1 MFGES
6 EVEEEIA
13 RIVKEAADF
22 HGHLGPFL
30 VIGVRMSLI
39 ALRELRLGKDA
50 NGLRVTATLKNCTPF
65 SCVLDGIQV
74 ATGCTMGNRKLRLA
88 EDSSLIAARFALQEG
103 SKEVSVLVN
112 PTTFQ
117 ELKDRL
123 LAEGLPPEDIRKH
136 AHSIESMP
144 EEKLFIVRCT

>member
-6 EVEEEIA
+6 EVKGKIA
-13 RIVKEAADF
+13 RVMKEAADF

-39 ALRELRLGKDA
+39 ALRELRLRKNA
-50 NGLRVTATLKNCTPF
+50 HRLRVTATLKNCTPF

-74 ATGCTMGNRKLRLA
+74 TTGCTMGNRKLRFT

-103 SKEVSVLVN
+103 SKEVSVSVN
-112 PTTFQ
+112 PATFQ

-123 LAEGLPPEDIRKH
+123 LAEGLPPEDVREL
-136 AHSIESMP
+136 AHSIGSMP
-144 EEKLFIVRCT
+144 EGELFIVRCT